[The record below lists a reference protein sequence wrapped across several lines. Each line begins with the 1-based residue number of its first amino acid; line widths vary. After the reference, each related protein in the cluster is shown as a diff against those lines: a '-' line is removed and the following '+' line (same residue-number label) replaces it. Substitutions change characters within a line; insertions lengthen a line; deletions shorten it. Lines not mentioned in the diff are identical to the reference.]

1 MNHETAVAMA
11 VVLAVI
17 VMTIIY
23 SMISGGLNIGE
34 QGVGNITERA
44 EDDSTGRNLDFV
56 SLRDMQNLTKSI
68 EEHESRDAGKL

>member
-17 VMTIIY
+17 VITIIY
-23 SMISGGLNIGE
+23 SMISGGIDLGE

-44 EDDSTGRNLDFV
+44 EDDSRGQNLDFIISDENDEV
-56 SLRDMQNLTKSI
+56 YPKTESKRI
-68 EEHESRDAGKL
+68 EVQL